1 MSRARQ
7 TFRSGRGGRL
17 SISCDDAEMPWHPL
31 ERSALVQALREAG
44 PGRPTLCAGWST
56 QHLAAHVVL
65 RENAPLLAAGIA
77 VPPLAARTERA
88 VQTLGDLSADPAGYA
103 RLLTQLAEG
112 PPRWQPMHWA
122 GDAANLLELF
132 VHTEDVRRGGPAGG
146 DVPARTRTPEHA
158 EALWRGLSRSA
169 GLFLRRAP
177 VPVRLVDDG
186 REIRVATGRQ
196 RSAGLGAVTVRGPL
210 DDLVLH
216 AFGRDVAVRVD
227 VQGPPEAVDAYLSG
241 RGSRPPADGP

>member
-17 SISCDDAEMPWHPL
+17 SISCNDAEMPWHPL
-31 ERSALVQALREAG
+31 ERSALVHALREAG

-65 RENAPLLAAGIA
+65 RENAPLVAAGIG

-88 VQTLGDLSADPAGYA
+88 VQALGDLSADAAGYA
-103 RLLTQLAEG
+103 RLLAQLAEG

-132 VHTEDVRRGGPAGG
+132 VHTEDVRRGGPGG
-146 DVPARTRTPEHA
+146 ADVPARHRTPEHA
-158 EALWRGLSRSA
+158 DALWRHLSRSA
-169 GLFLRRAP
+169 VLVLRRKP
-177 VPVRLVDDG
+177 VPVRLVGDDH
-186 REIRVATGRQ
+186 EIRVATGRQ
-196 RSAGLGAVTVRGPL
+196 RSVGLGAVTVRGPL
-210 DDLVLH
+210 DELVLH
-216 AFGRDVAVRVD
+216 VFRRDAARVD
-227 VQGPPEAVDAYLSG
+227 VEGPAAAVEAYLSG
-241 RGSRPPADGP
+241 RGPRPRADAP